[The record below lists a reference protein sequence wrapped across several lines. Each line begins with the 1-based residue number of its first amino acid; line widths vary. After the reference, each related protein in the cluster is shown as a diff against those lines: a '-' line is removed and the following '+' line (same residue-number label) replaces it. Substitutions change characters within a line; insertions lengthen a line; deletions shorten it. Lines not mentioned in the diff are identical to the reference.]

1 MKILVISGFLG
12 AGKTTFIQEL
22 VRRTGRDFT
31 IYENEYGEADIDAR
45 RLREDSDLRVWE
57 SVENCICCSGKQDF
71 AASILTISNSIDPEF
86 LIVEP
91 TGVAKLQSILE
102 NIGKVTW
109 ERISLLA
116 PVTIVDAQAWQQQRH
131 DFPEIFDNQLSAAR
145 SVVVSKLSP
154 GSEADNAAIADA
166 VPVTDVTVI
175 AGAAPIADVAPIA
188 SLVSELNPK
197 AELIAKSSYADIPDE
212 WWENLLHRPFDKDT
226 AEPAEEDAHEGES
239 HGHAN
244 IDLETMSLQHAE
256 LPSPAHLIWLLD
268 AASAGVFGKL
278 ARAKGSLPC
287 GNQWLKFDLVER
299 AWAITGNE
307 PQEDSRCVFIG
318 RNLLR
323 SGLRE
328 VFVPALWHDDA
339 EIKHE
344 HEHEH
349 EHECRHGHEHE
360 CHGHDGHGVPK
371 CHNK

>member
-102 NIGKVTW
+102 NIGRVTW

-145 SVVVSKLSP
+145 SVVVSKLSSD
-154 GSEADNAAIADA
+154 SEAD
-166 VPVTDVTVI
+166 VR
-175 AGAAPIADVAPIA
+175 PIAA
-188 SLVSELNPK
+188 LVSGVSPGVEF
-197 AELIAKSSYADIPDE
+197 IAQPSYADIPDE

-226 AEPAEEDAHEGES
+226 TEPAEEDAHEGES

-349 EHECRHGHEHE
+349 GHRHEHE
-360 CHGHDGHGVPK
+360 HEHHHIGSTL
-371 CHNK
+371 

>member
-22 VRRTGRDFT
+22 VRRTGRDFA

-71 AASILTISNSIDPEF
+71 AASILTISNSLDPEF

-91 TGVAKLQSILE
+91 TGVAKLQSILD
-102 NIGKVTW
+102 NIGQVTW

-116 PVTIVDAQAWQQQRH
+116 PVTIIDAQSWQQQRRA
-131 DFPEIFDNQLSAAR
+131 FPEIFDDQLSAAR
-145 SVVVSKLSP
+145 SIVVSKLS
-154 GSEADNAAIADA
+154 SDTE
-166 VPVTDVTVI
+166 
-175 AGAAPIADVAPIA
+175 ADVAPIV
-188 SLVSELNPK
+188 SLATKLNPA
-197 AELIAKSSYADIPDE
+197 AELIARASYADISDE
-212 WWENLLHRPFDKDT
+212 WWESLLHRPFADT
-226 AEPAEEDAHEGES
+226 ETESADERAPESERRNHSNLGAPDSHSNHHDHEE
-239 HGHAN
+239 
-244 IDLETMSLQHAE
+244 IDLETLSLQHAE

-287 GNQWLKFDLVER
+287 GNQWVKFDMVEH
-299 AWAITGNE
+299 AWAITGDE

-318 RNLLR
+318 QDLLQ

-344 HEHEH
+344 HAHH
-349 EHECRHGHEHE
+349 HGHEHSGSQE
-360 CHGHDGHGVPK
+360 HHDAQEL
-371 CHNK
+371 HNQPAQRQR

>member
-22 VRRTGRDFT
+22 VRRTGRDFA

-91 TGVAKLQSILE
+91 TGIAKLQSILE
-102 NIGKVTW
+102 NIGKVAW

-116 PVTIVDAQAWQQQRH
+116 PVTIVDAQAWQRQRH
-131 DFPEIFDNQLSAAR
+131 DFPEIFDDQISAAR
-145 SVVVSKLSP
+145 SVVISKLSSD
-154 GSEADNAAIADA
+154 SEADIR
-166 VPVTDVTVI
+166 
-175 AGAAPIADVAPIA
+175 PIAA
-188 SLVSELNPK
+188 LVSGVSPGV
-197 AELIAKSSYADIPDE
+197 ELIAQPSYADIPDE
-212 WWENLLHRPFDKDT
+212 WWENLLHRPFDKDA

-239 HGHAN
+239 HDHAD

-256 LPSPAHLIWLLD
+256 LPSPAHLVWLLD

-299 AWAITGNE
+299 AWAITGDE

-344 HEHEH
+344 HERKHEH
-349 EHECRHGHEHE
+349 EHEHGHKRH
-360 CHGHDGHGVPK
+360 HHDGHDVRE

>member
-22 VRRTGRDFT
+22 VRRTGRDFA

-102 NIGKVTW
+102 NIGKVAW
-109 ERISLLA
+109 ERILLLA
-116 PVTIVDAQAWQQQRH
+116 PVTIVDAQAWQRQRH
-131 DFPEIFDNQLSAAR
+131 DFPEIFDDQLSAAR
-145 SVVVSKLSP
+145 SVVVSKLAP
-154 GSEADNAAIADA
+154 GNEADAASVVDV
-166 VPVTDVTVI
+166 VPIV
-175 AGAAPIADVAPIA
+175 
-188 SLVSELNPK
+188 SLVSELNPE

-212 WWENLLHRPFDKDT
+212 WWEHLLHRPFAKDERT
-226 AEPAEEDAHEGES
+226 SAGES
-239 HGHAN
+239 TRENNPHNHSYHEHED

-287 GNQWLKFDLVER
+287 GGQWLKFDLVER
-299 AWAITGNE
+299 VWAITGDE

-344 HEHEH
+344 HHHEHGHEHEH
-349 EHECRHGHEHE
+349 EH
-360 CHGHDGHGVPK
+360 DGHGVRE

>member
-12 AGKTTFIQEL
+12 AGKTTFIKEL
-22 VRRTGRDFT
+22 VHRTGRDFA

-91 TGVAKLQSILE
+91 TGVAKLQSILK
-102 NIGKVTW
+102 NIGRVTW

-154 GSEADNAAIADA
+154 GSEAD
-166 VPVTDVTVI
+166 VR
-175 AGAAPIADVAPIA
+175 PIAA
-188 SLVSELNPK
+188 LVSGVSPGV
-197 AELIAKSSYADIPDE
+197 ELIAQPSYANIPDE
-212 WWENLLHRPFDKDT
+212 WWENLLHRPFDKD
-226 AEPAEEDAHEGES
+226 AAKPAEEDAHEGEL
-239 HGHAN
+239 HDHAD
-244 IDLETMSLQHAE
+244 IDLETMSLRHAE

-299 AWAITGNE
+299 AWAITGDE

-344 HEHEH
+344 RE
-349 EHECRHGHEHE
+349 RGHGHEHE
-360 CHGHDGHGVPK
+360 HQHERHGHDDHGIRES
-371 CHNK
+371 HNK

>member
-1 MKILVISGFLG
+1 M
-12 AGKTTFIQEL
+12 
-22 VRRTGRDFT
+22 
-31 IYENEYGEADIDAR
+31 
-45 RLREDSDLRVWE
+45 
-57 SVENCICCSGKQDF
+57 
-71 AASILTISNSIDPEF
+71 
-86 LIVEP
+86 
-91 TGVAKLQSILE
+91 
-102 NIGKVTW
+102 
-109 ERISLLA
+109 
-116 PVTIVDAQAWQQQRH
+116 
-131 DFPEIFDNQLSAAR
+131 
-145 SVVVSKLSP
+145 
-154 GSEADNAAIADA
+154 
-166 VPVTDVTVI
+166 I

>member
-1 MKILVISGFLG
+1 MLYESWSACSARTYPI
-12 AGKTTFIQEL
+12 
-22 VRRTGRDFT
+22 RRTSRDFA

-45 RLREDSDLRVWE
+45 RLHEDSDLRVWE

-102 NIGKVTW
+102 NIGRVTW

-154 GSEADNAAIADA
+154 GSKVDDAA
-166 VPVTDVTVI
+166 VTDVT
-175 AGAAPIADVAPIA
+175 PIV
-188 SLVSELNPK
+188 SLVSELNPE

-212 WWENLLHRPFDKDT
+212 WWGHLLYQPFTKDKS
-226 AEPAEEDAHEGES
+226 ASAGES
-239 HGHAN
+239 ICENNPHNHSHHEHED

-299 AWAITGNE
+299 AWAITGDE

-344 HEHEH
+344 HEH
-349 EHECRHGHEHE
+349 GHEHKRGHE
-360 CHGHDGHGVPK
+360 HGHQHERHDHDDHGIREY
-371 CHNK
+371 HNK